1 MPLFC
6 WSPGAGTA
14 FIGPVTQRPMP
25 SPARFRRLAFLS
37 GLATLLAGPLAAEP
51 LAPAAPATPAATVET
66 AVAPASG
73 VENSVVKIFAT
84 KRNPDTF
91 RPWTKQAPSEATGS
105 GVVIAGNRILT
116 NAHVVLYA
124 SQVQVQANQS
134 GEKISATVEAI
145 APGIDLAVLKLDD
158 EALFATR
165 PPLAFTD
172 TMPAVKDAVMAY
184 GFPTGGTELSITKGI
199 VSRIEF
205 GRYNFNTSGLRIQID
220 AAINPG
226 NSGGPAIVG
235 DRMIGLAFSHLGGA
249 DNIGYII
256 PAEEI
261 QLFLHDI
268 ADGRY
273 DGKPGIYDEFQTLEN
288 PALRAYLQLPPGTK
302 GLVVHKPACD
312 GADYPLRQSDVITH
326 IGDTPLD
333 EDGMIR
339 IGPSLRVRFAYR
351 AQHIARDGK
360 VPLTIVRAG
369 QELAAELPAPTDRP
383 QLVPD
388 LQGTYPSYFIYGP
401 YVFSAATKP
410 FVSSVVGNKVQIG
423 FALSFAANPLLLRLG
438 DQPAFPDEELVIV
451 CSPFFPHKLAK
462 GYDNPIATVVKTVNG
477 IAIKNLAHLVAVLRD
492 SRDEFIVVA
501 FDRRGGETQVF
512 KREEML
518 AATEEILGDNG
529 VRAQGSPDLLE
540 VWNAKPAQ

>member
-1 MPLFC
+1 MTPPLL
-6 WSPGAGTA
+6 P
-14 FIGPVTQRPMP
+14 
-25 SPARFRRLAFLS
+25 RRLATLL
-37 GLATLLAGPLAAEP
+37 GLAALLAGPLAAAVP
-51 LAPAAPATPAATVET
+51 TAPAAASDP

-91 RPWTKQAPSEATGS
+91 RPWTKQAPNEATGS

-134 GEKISATVEAI
+134 AEKISATVEAL

-165 PPLAFTD
+165 PPLAFAD

-205 GRYNFNTSGLRIQID
+205 GRYNHSTSGLRIQID

-226 NSGGPAIVG
+226 NSGGPAVVG

-256 PAEEI
+256 PSEEI

-273 DGKPGIYDEFQTLEN
+273 DGKPGIFDEFQTLQN
-288 PALRAYLQLPPGTK
+288 PALRDFLRLPPGTK
-302 GLVVHKPACD
+302 GLVVHKPAD
-312 GADYPLRQSDVITH
+312 DTADYPLREWDVVTH
-326 IGDTPLD
+326 IGDTPID

-339 IGPSLRVRFAYR
+339 LTPNLRVSFGYK
-351 AQHIARDGK
+351 AQHLARDGRI
-360 VPLTIVRAG
+360 PLTLVRAG
-369 QELAAELPAPTDRP
+369 QELAIELPAPADRP

-388 LQGTYPSYFIYGP
+388 LEGAYPSYFIYGP

-410 FVSSVVGNKVQIG
+410 FVSGVVGNKIQIG
-423 FALSFAANPLLLRLG
+423 FALGITANPLLLRLG
-438 DQPAFPDEELVIV
+438 DRPAFPGEELVVV

-462 GYDNPIATVVKTVNG
+462 GYDNPIACVIKTVNG
-477 IAIKNLAHLVAVLRD
+477 IAIQNLAHLVAVLRD
-492 SRDEFIVVA
+492 SREEFISVA
-501 FDRRGGETQVF
+501 FDRRGAEAQVF
-512 KREEML
+512 KRQEML

-540 VWNAKPAQ
+540 IWNAKPAQ